1 MTTLETDAGPV
12 SITDVSS
19 AVRQFLTAALPDVCR
34 VDVMKIRRAEGG
46 EAAWDAEADVWQ
58 PNPTL
63 QTLGIETQ
71 RPVLDHQRCCLRL
84 DALLN
89 VLDYELTKAD
99 R

>member
-1 MTTLETDAGPV
+1 
-12 SITDVSS
+12 
-19 AVRQFLTAALPDVCR
+19 
-34 VDVMKIRRAEGG
+34 MKISRAESG

-84 DALLN
+84 MLCSTFWITN
-89 VLDYELTKAD
+89 
-99 R
+99 